1 MTILEAVQKAKKC
14 LEDNNVPDCGIDAL
28 ILLQSVCGIDRAGY
42 YSRGDEELSGE
53 LAKQY
58 FEKIALR
65 AEHIPLQQITGE
77 QYFCGLRFL
86 VNEHVLCPRSE
97 TEILVEE
104 ALSHVQSG
112 ARILD
117 LCTGS
122 GCIAVSLLCLG
133 QESPAHQICE
143 KKASDQEL
151 FACAC
156 DLSEAALEVARSNA
170 ERNHVS
176 ERIEFLQCDLYD
188 RVQGKYDIIVSNPP
202 YIASDEI
209 ASLMPEV
216 RDHEPHMALDGGAD
230 GLDFY
235 RRIVD
240 KAGRYLNGN
249 GWLCV
254 EIGFDQGER
263 VRSMFVDH
271 GYDSVR
277 VIKDLSGLDRVVTG
291 RYKGVPKCLTS

>member
-1 MTILEAVQKAKKC
+1 MTIIEAVQKAKKC
-14 LEDNNVPDCGIDAL
+14 LEDSNVPDCGIDAL

-42 YSRGDEELSGE
+42 YARGDEELPGE
-53 LAKQY
+53 LAQRY
-58 FEKIALR
+58 FEKIVLR

-86 VNEHVLCPRSE
+86 VNEHVLCPRPE
-97 TEILVEE
+97 TELLVEE
-104 ALSHVQSG
+104 ALSHVESG
-112 ARILD
+112 SRILD

-133 QESPAHQICE
+133 QENLSHQFHG
-143 KKASDQEL
+143 KKMADQEL
-151 FACAC
+151 FVCAC
-156 DLSEAALEVARSNA
+156 DLSEAALEVARTNA
-170 ERNHVS
+170 ELNHVS
-176 ERIEFLQCDLYD
+176 DRMELLQSDLYD
-188 RVQGKYDIIVSNPP
+188 KVQGKYDIIVSNPP
-202 YIASDEI
+202 YIASRVI

-240 KAGRYLNGN
+240 KADGYLKEN
-249 GWLCV
+249 GWLSV
-254 EIGFDQGER
+254 EIGFDQGEC

-271 GYDSVR
+271 GYDSVQ
-277 VIKDLSGLDRVVTG
+277 VMKDLAGLDRVVTG